1 MGKNRYSGRNKEI
14 NSLKNIYNYYGRRV
28 CHRLSQEKLHTIE
41 KKLPELKLKS
51 NETFNCIKSD
61 FYAERNVILEVGFGM
76 GDNLKFMLDN
86 NPESIFI
93 GCEPYLNGIANL
105 ISKLHESDYD
115 RIKIFDK
122 DVRFLLDLVP
132 NNFFSKIVVLFPDP
146 WKKRRHK
153 KRRIFNANNINLF
166 LNKLEK
172 NGEIYF
178 STDIEDYFLEVKA
191 FFQKKILVSEIKKFY
206 KKPTFLCLI
215 KMLKI
220 FAKKVSPM
228 YLVIKKKVDIL

>member
-1 MGKNRYSGRNKEI
+1 
-14 NSLKNIYNYYGRRV
+14 
-28 CHRLSQEKLHTIE
+28 
-41 KKLPELKLKS
+41 
-51 NETFNCIKSD
+51 
-61 FYAERNVILEVGFGM
+61 M

-105 ISKLHESDYD
+105 ISKLHENDYD

-153 KRRIFNANNINLF
+153 KRRIFNANNISLF

-178 STDIEDYFLEVKA
+178 STDIEDYFLEVKN
-191 FFQKKILVSEIKKFY
+191 FFSARSKMFSIKNKKNFY
-206 KKPTFLCLI
+206 KKPTFLYLTKYAI
-215 KMLKI
+215 KSLEKG
-220 FAKKVSPM
+220 VSPK

>member
-1 MGKNRYSGRNKEI
+1 
-14 NSLKNIYNYYGRRV
+14 
-28 CHRLSQEKLHTIE
+28 
-41 KKLPELKLKS
+41 
-51 NETFNCIKSD
+51 
-61 FYAERNVILEVGFGM
+61 M
-76 GDNLKFMLDN
+76 GDNLKFMLEN

-153 KRRIFNANNINLF
+153 KRRIFNTNNITLF
-166 LNKLEK
+166 LSKLKK

-178 STDIEDYFLEVKA
+178 STDIEDYFLEVKR
-191 FFQKKILVSEIKKFY
+191 FFSARSKKFSIRN
-206 KKPTFLCLI
+206 KKNFYTKPAFLYLTKYAI
-215 KMLKI
+215 KSLENG
-220 FAKKVSPM
+220 VSPK
-228 YLVIKKKVDIL
+228 YLVIKKK